1 MIEKLELRQT
11 LTVVYDINSI
21 IRQMNTDQLSYSFS
35 NVFLKTIDGFCPV
48 AYLSKVYVNLR
59 NDAVAISLPSN
70 EQFYSEI
77 MKSKVDVFDLIELFK
92 TSREFNPII
101 NQKRVKTTL
110 KSIVSIHRYITGMK
124 ISKTI

>member
-1 MIEKLELRQT
+1 
-11 LTVVYDINSI
+11 
-21 IRQMNTDQLSYSFS
+21 MNTDQLSYSFS